1 MSSRDLLKLS
11 LVLVSASC
19 GPGAHT
25 RAGGGVGPLSVHEV
39 AWNPTQ
45 TAVGQVRAV
54 AEASGVTSVFA
65 DTGVTI
71 LSAGAVVAVDRS
83 GTDWVDAAVM
93 PGADGSPR
101 WIVGLSR
108 DGRLYRLKDNSAFEE
123 VSARYGLE
131 DERVRVITPLGD
143 GRVAFLLMQE
153 IAIADG
159 NQVQFFRAPQFTSL
173 WGGAGYY
180 AGLESMGISL
190 FDDRGTQARRYVLPG
205 LAHAALGTD
214 ARFYASTSRAIYVA
228 APGGALSLAYDSQSS
243 NVRDLV
249 TARDTV
255 WFADGRELG
264 IAQTEHVLETSDHP
278 ITADAKLAPT
288 ATGDVWAISGGVLRR
303 FSRGS
308 SSPDRAALWASNIAP
323 IFARVCAAC
332 HEPGGVSGVDLSS
345 VEAWEAERAEIHAR
359 VAETRTMPPQG
370 HDLPA
375 ADRAVIDGWST
386 NTP

>member
-1 MSSRDLLKLS
+1 MSSRYLLELA
-11 LVLVSASC
+11 LVLVSAGC

-45 TAVGQVRAV
+45 AAVGQVRAV

-83 GTDWVDAAVM
+83 GTDWVDAAVI

-108 DGRLYRLKDNSAFEE
+108 DGRLYRLKNNSAFED

-131 DERVRVITPLGD
+131 DERVRAITPLGD
-143 GRVAFLLMQE
+143 GRVGFLLTQQ

-159 NQVQFFRAPQFTSL
+159 NQVQFFRAPQFTNL
-173 WGGAGYY
+173 LGGAGYY
-180 AGLESMGISL
+180 AGLEGTGL
-190 FDDRGTQARRYVLPG
+190 FLSDDRGAQARRYVLPG
-205 LAHAALGTD
+205 LTHAALGAD
-214 ARFYASTSRAIYVA
+214 AQFYASTPRAIYFA
-228 APGGALSLAYDSQSS
+228 APRAELSLAFDSQSS
-243 NVRDLV
+243 NVHDLV
-249 TARDTV
+249 TAQDTV

-264 IAQTEHVLETSDHP
+264 VVQTDHVLETNSHP
-278 ITADAKLAPT
+278 IAADAKLAPT
-288 ATGDVWAISGGVLRR
+288 ASGDVWAISSGVLRR

-308 SSPDRAALWASNIAP
+308 SSPDRAALWVSNIAP

-345 VEAWEAERAEIHAR
+345 ADAWEAERAEIRER
-359 VAETRTMPPQG
+359 VVNTRTMPPQG

-375 ADRAVIDGWST
+375 ADRAVIAGWSS